1 MRAFRELHKRG
12 GVEALSGFSGIFGR
26 GSIAVSKRA
35 RCSKGLEVS
44 RFGG

>member
-26 GSIAVSKRA
+26 GCSIAVSKRA
-35 RCSKGLEVS
+35 RCSKGA
-44 RFGG
+44 GGF